1 MNLFL
6 KQMYGTVAVVHEA
19 LKYFLT
25 IFSFLSMRAIT
36 LI

>member
-6 KQMYGTVAVVHEA
+6 KQVDGTADVHEA

-25 IFSFLSMRAIT
+25 IFYVSL
-36 LI
+36 

>member
-6 KQMYGTVAVVHEA
+6 KQMYGTVAVLHEA

-25 IFSFLSMRAIT
+25 IFPFLYMPAIN